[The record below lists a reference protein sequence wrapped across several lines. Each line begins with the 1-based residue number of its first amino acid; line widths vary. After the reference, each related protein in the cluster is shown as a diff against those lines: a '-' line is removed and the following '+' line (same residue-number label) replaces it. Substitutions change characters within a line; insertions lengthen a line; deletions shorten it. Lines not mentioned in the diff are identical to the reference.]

1 MTRITDPV
9 LERDLLAAV
18 ARVRPIAE
26 ARALES
32 ERDATLHPDV
42 VAALRKEGLFALA
55 APAEL
60 RGGGAS
66 GSTQL
71 AVFEAMAHADSSAG
85 WALMIGAS
93 ISGMMGAYLPDA
105 TARAMFAGLAPL
117 AAGLQVP
124 MGTARPV
131 AGGYRV
137 TGRWGFGSG
146 IRHADWVFT
155 AGRVETGVSN
165 SPPSFIHIAV
175 PVGRVTIEDTW
186 DTSFLSGSGSEHY
199 RLEDVFVDHAHTCDY
214 PAAAR
219 QRGGAFFDLP
229 FVALVAP
236 GHLGFALGV
245 AQRALDEAASLAP
258 QRIMTWTGE
267 PIAARSSFRAEL
279 GRQEVALQ
287 AARALAREVIARCT
301 RRVAEGEPLT
311 PTDWAAVRGAVTY
324 VTEVAVQVAT
334 FAFRAGGA
342 TALLAGAPLERCF
355 RDVHAALQHIA
366 ATVDAYDYAGRVVLG
381 EAPFHPMLMARSHAT
396 PVPAAPRAQ
405 SV

>member
-1 MTRITDPV
+1 MNHITDPV

-26 ARALES
+26 ARARDS

-42 VAALRKEGLFALA
+42 VAALRREGLFALG

-60 RGGGAS
+60 GGGGAS

-71 AVFEAMAHADSSAG
+71 TVFEAMAHADSSAG

-105 TARAMFAGLAPL
+105 TARELFAGHVPI

-155 AGRVETGVSN
+155 AARVEAGTSDA
-165 SPPSFIHIAV
+165 PPCFVHVAV
-175 PVGRVTIEDTW
+175 PVGQVTIEDTW

-258 QRIMTWTGE
+258 RRVMAWTGE

-279 GRQEVALQ
+279 GRHEVALQ

-301 RRVAEGEPLT
+301 GRVAEGEPLS
-311 PTDWAAVRGAVTY
+311 PADWAAVRGAVTY

-355 RDVHAALQHIA
+355 RDSHAALAHIA
-366 ATVDAYDYAGRVVLG
+366 ATVDAYDYVGRVVLG
-381 EAPFHPMLMARSHAT
+381 EAPFHPMLMARSQPT
-396 PVPAAPRAQ
+396 AAAEARHAQ